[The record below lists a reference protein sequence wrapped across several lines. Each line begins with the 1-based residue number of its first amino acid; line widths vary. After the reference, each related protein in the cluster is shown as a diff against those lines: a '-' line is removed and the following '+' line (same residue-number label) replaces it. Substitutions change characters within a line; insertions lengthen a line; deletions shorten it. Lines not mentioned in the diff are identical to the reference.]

1 MSKINHH
8 SFSSTLKSILA
19 KEGLPGLFR
28 GITASMLREASYSS
42 IRMGLYEPAR
52 NIIAPNTALND
63 ISLWQKIIAGFFSG
77 GVGSAVANPTDLI
90 KIRFQARRPEQP
102 QMYKNTLDAFIQ
114 IYRLDGFAGLY
125 KGVGPTTL
133 RAAVLT
139 SAQLSSY
146 DHSKIFLRKLDI
158 LPDGPSIHFAASF
171 IAGLVTTTATSPVD
185 VIKTRV
191 MNAARGS
198 YQGPIDCLVQ
208 LLRTEGPRAL
218 FRGWVPNY
226 LRLGPHF
233 IISLPLYEQ
242 LRALLGAGY
251 L

>member
-1 MSKINHH
+1 
-8 SFSSTLKSILA
+8 
-19 KEGLPGLFR
+19 
-28 GITASMLREASYSS
+28 MLREASYSS
-42 IRMGLYEPAR
+42 IRLGLYEPAR
-52 NIIAPNTALND
+52 SIIAPGKSVTE
-63 ISLWQKIIAGFFSG
+63 ISLWQKILAGFVSG
-77 GVGSAVANPTDLI
+77 GVGSAIANPTDLI

-102 QMYKNTLDAFIQ
+102 KTYRNTFDAFIQ
-114 IYRLDGFAGLY
+114 IYRTSGLAGLY
-125 KGVGPTTL
+125 KGVIPTTL

-146 DHSKIFLRKLDI
+146 DHTKIQLRKLDL
-158 LPDGPSIHFAASF
+158 LPDGPIIHFLASF
-171 IAGLVTTTATSPVD
+171 VSGLVTTTATSPVD

-191 MNAARGS
+191 MNATHGE
-198 YQGPIDCLVQ
+198 YTGPLDCLLK

-242 LRALLGAGY
+242 LRSLLGAGY

>member
-1 MSKINHH
+1 MQRAGHS
-8 SFSSTLKSILA
+8 SFSQTFRRILST
-19 KEGLPGLFR
+19 EGLRGLFR
-28 GITASMLREASYSS
+28 GITPSMLREASYSS
-42 IRMGLYEPAR
+42 MRMGLYEPAR
-52 NIIAPNTALND
+52 KFIAPDTPIAE
-63 ISLWQKIIAGFFSG
+63 ISLWQKILAGFFSG
-77 GVGSAVANPTDLI
+77 GVGSAIANPTDLV
-90 KIRFQARRPEQP
+90 KIRFQARRPDQP
-102 QMYKNTLDAFIQ
+102 KIYKNTLDAFVS
-114 IYRLDGFAGLY
+114 IYRADGLRGLY

-146 DHSKIFLRKLDI
+146 DHTKVILRRMNI
-158 LPDGPSIHFAASF
+158 LPDGPYIHLLASIVS
-171 IAGLVTTTATSPVD
+171 GLVTTTATSPVD

-191 MNAARGS
+191 MNAPIGA
-198 YQGPIDCLVQ
+198 YTGPVDCFMKLI
-208 LLRTEGPRAL
+208 RNEGPAAL

-242 LRALLGAGY
+242 IRALLGAGY

>member
-1 MSKINHH
+1 MKRAGHTG
-8 SFSSTLKSILA
+8 FVKTFQRILA
-19 KEGLPGLFR
+19 TEGITGLFR
-28 GITASMLREASYSS
+28 GITPSMLREASYSS

-52 NIIAPNTALND
+52 QFVAPDTPISE
-63 ISLWQKIIAGFFSG
+63 ISLWQKIVAGFFSG
-77 GVGSAVANPTDLI
+77 GVGSAIANPTDLV
-90 KIRFQARRPEQP
+90 KIRFQARRPDQP
-102 QMYKNTLDAFIQ
+102 KIYRHTLDAFTS
-114 IYRLDGFAGLY
+114 IYREEGLKGLY

-146 DHSKIFLRKLDI
+146 DHTKVILRRMNI
-158 LPDGPSIHFAASF
+158 LPDGPYIHLIASIV
-171 IAGLVTTTATSPVD
+171 AGLVTTTATSPVD

-191 MNAARGS
+191 MNASHGEYS
-198 YQGPIDCLVQ
+198 GPVDCLLK
-208 LLRTEGPRAL
+208 LLRNEGPRAL

-242 LRALLGAGY
+242 IRALLGAGY

>member
-1 MSKINHH
+1 M
-8 SFSSTLKSILA
+8 
-19 KEGLPGLFR
+19 
-28 GITASMLREASYSS
+28 MREASYSS
-42 IRMGLYEPAR
+42 IRMGLYEPVR
-52 NIIAPNTALND
+52 KLVAPGQPLSE
-63 ISLWQKIIAGFFSG
+63 ISLWQKIVAGFVSG
-77 GVGSAVANPTDLI
+77 GVGSALANPTDLV
-90 KIRFQARRPEQP
+90 KIRFQARRPDQP
-102 QMYKNTLDAFIQ
+102 AIYKHTFDAFAQ
-114 IYRLDGFAGLY
+114 ILRTEGIKGLY

-139 SAQLSSY
+139 GAQLSSY
-146 DHSKIFLRKLDI
+146 DHTKVILKRLNI
-158 LPDGPSIHFAASF
+158 LPDGPFIHFLASF
-171 IAGLVTTTATSPVD
+171 VAGLVTTTATSPVD

-191 MNAARGS
+191 MNATHGE
-198 YQGPIDCLVQ
+198 YTGPVDCLLK

>member
-1 MSKINHH
+1 MKRTGHNT
-8 SFSSTLKSILA
+8 FSATFRSILRN
-19 KEGLPGLFR
+19 EGIRGLFR
-28 GITASMLREASYSS
+28 GITPSMLREASYSS

-52 NIIAPNTALND
+52 QFVAPGKPLNE
-63 ISLWQKIIAGFFSG
+63 ISLWQKIVAGFFSG
-77 GVGSAVANPTDLI
+77 GVGSAIANPTDLI
-90 KIRFQARRPEQP
+90 KIRFQARRPDQP
-102 QMYKNTLDAFIQ
+102 KLYRNTFDAFLQ
-114 IYRLDGFAGLY
+114 IYRADGLRGLY

-139 SAQLSSY
+139 SAQLASY
-146 DHSKIFLRKLDI
+146 DHTKVFLRELNV
-158 LPDGPSIHFAASF
+158 LPDGPYIHFLASF
-171 IAGLVTTTATSPVD
+171 VSGLVTTTATSPVD
-185 VIKTRV
+185 VIKTRI
-191 MNAARGS
+191 MNATHGEYS
-198 YQGPIDCLVQ
+198 GPVDCLVK
-208 LLRTEGPRAL
+208 LLRNEGPRAL